1 MNGETCTVVVMKKIN
16 VKRELYFTQRKVT
29 LLKMLQATVS
39 HDMISPLNLI
49 IMYLSLL
56 ENMPQLK
63 EKPKEPTK
71 KKKKQKKGYIGGQH
85 DVQSLI
91 QQMRNASK
99 FAQMKFK
106 DLLDVSLLD
115 NGSFTLQ
122 ESRFNVHEII
132 KEVCDLMEVQASAQK
147 LTIDLNLA
155 QLSIID
161 AIGDSNRIQ
170 QVLLNILSNAIKFS
184 P

>member
-1 MNGETCTVVVMKKIN
+1 
-16 VKRELYFTQRKVT
+16 
-29 LLKMLQATVS
+29 
-39 HDMISPLNLI
+39 
-49 IMYLSLL
+49 
-56 ENMPQLK
+56 
-63 EKPKEPTK
+63 
-71 KKKKQKKGYIGGQH
+71 
-85 DVQSLI
+85 VQSLI